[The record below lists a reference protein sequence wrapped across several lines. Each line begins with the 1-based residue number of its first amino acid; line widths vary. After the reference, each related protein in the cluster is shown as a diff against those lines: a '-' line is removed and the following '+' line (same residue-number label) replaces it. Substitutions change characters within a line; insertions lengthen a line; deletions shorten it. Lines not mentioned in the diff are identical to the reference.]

1 MIIGF
6 SSSWLRRRIIAA
18 TGRLGQ
24 RCRHWHPRHVLFCAN
39 RVASVSTIPH
49 FVTAG
54 QFCDRQRQ
62 ML

>member
-1 MIIGF
+1 
-6 SSSWLRRRIIAA
+6 
-18 TGRLGQ
+18 
-24 RCRHWHPRHVLFCAN
+24 VLFCAN